1 MPLVQR
7 PRLLIVITVGSTKFI
22 SLSQTIISQE
32 LVTVLSQRRD
42 LRSHI
47 QVLIQIGNQ
56 ELRQEGLL
64 SETPTE
70 NISQFNYQSLSHLK
84 LNPTANIELV
94 IFQYSDKIDQLISQ
108 AQLVITHAGQPPV
121 IVQKKGNTR
130 KIYSLKLSS
139 GAGSILS
146 AIKPMAFSRPSTTIS
161 QIEITPD
168 YSLEISADRLSKPQV
183 IIVPNPELMDNHQTD
198 LAHQISSL
206 GLAITCSTDRLIQTI
221 EEALNSSPSDLTHAE
236 NLRHLDV
243 MIGPS
248 KFKNLLDHQMGFSD
262 STRD

>member
-7 PRLLIVITVGSTKFI
+7 QRLLIVITVGSTKFI

-32 LVTVLSQRRD
+32 LVTLLSQRPDPRQ
-42 LRSHI
+42 I

-64 SETPTE
+64 SKTPNE
-70 NISQFNYQSLSHLK
+70 NISQFNHDSLSHLK
-84 LNPTANIELV
+84 LSPTANIELV
-94 IFQYSDKIDQLISQ
+94 IFKYSDKIDQLISQ
-108 AQLVITHAGQPPV
+108 AQLVITHAG
-121 IVQKKGNTR
+121 
-130 KIYSLKLSS
+130 
-139 GAGSILS
+139 AGSILS
-146 AIKPMAFSRPSTTIS
+146 AIKPTAISRPTATIS

-168 YSLEISADRLSKPQV
+168 YSLELSADRLSKPQV

-221 EEALNSSPSDLTHAE
+221 EEALNTSPSDLNPAE
-236 NLRHLDV
+236 NPHHLDV
-243 MIGPS
+243 LIGPS
-248 KFKNLLDHQMGFSD
+248 KFRNLLDQQMGFSD
-262 STRD
+262 STSD